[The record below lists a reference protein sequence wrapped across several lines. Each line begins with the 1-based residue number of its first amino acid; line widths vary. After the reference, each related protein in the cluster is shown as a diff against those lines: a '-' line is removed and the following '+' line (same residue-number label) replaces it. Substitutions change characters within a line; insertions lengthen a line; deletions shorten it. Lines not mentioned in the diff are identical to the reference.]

1 MLERG
6 KEGARGVICIY
17 HFVALLLNEEELFTG
32 PSFLSPLREVFNIPI
47 YSATYWDNWPIER
60 ERERS
65 PSAVVA
71 SDKLEKTRSRI
82 NGDSGMEPRENSDL
96 PMKSPVLPLLKF
108 DAIRSLLL
116 KKEPFKEGVKVQMRP
131 GSPFMCRVN
140 PLGRWGGL
148 SVGHVLVLSLRS
160 SPMRAVSAM
169 RRGKRGRKK
178 ASVGDK
184 LIMEGA
190 RASS

>member
-1 MLERG
+1 MERER
-6 KEGARGVICIY
+6 EGRGERCDLY
-17 HFVALLLNEEELFTG
+17 LSLCCPAPPRGELFTG
-32 PSFLSPLREVFNIPI
+32 PPLSPLREVFNIPI

-71 SDKLEKTRSRI
+71 SDKPEKTRSRI
-82 NGDSGMEPRENSDL
+82 NGDSGMEPKENSDL

-116 KKEPFKEGVKVQMRP
+116 RREPFKEGVKVQMRP

-140 PLGRWGGL
+140 PLGWWDGL
-148 SVGHVLVLSLRS
+148 PVGHVLVLSLRS

-169 RRGKRGRKK
+169 RRRRKRERGDGKKPPLEI
-178 ASVGDK
+178 S
-184 LIMEGA
+184 
-190 RASS
+190 